1 MSSNNIFQL
10 LGKKTSVPRK
20 KKGVTI
26 KSTKKKKTK
35 IVDMTSKG
43 FDLNTLKGRI
53 IERKK
58 KYTTW

>member
-26 KSTKKKKTK
+26 KSAKKKTK
-35 IVDMTSKG
+35 IIDMTSKG
-43 FDLNTLKGRI
+43 FDLNTLK
-53 IERKK
+53 ELL
-58 KYTTW
+58 Y